1 MARLARS
8 LDPLH
13 RLYCRLRRRAHA
25 PRGVL
30 LVSAG
35 GLGDTVLFSLVAERF
50 ARLGHSDEPVGV
62 LMRKDGAKT
71 GFCLPPD
78 MQLETVDFGRFDRSP
93 GYRWQVM
100 ERLWRANYRLV
111 VSTDFL
117 RHPYLDEAM
126 IAATAAPETAAMKAR
141 PWAKYDHALKKAAG
155 AYTRLFDSGPPRK
168 DKVVRWS
175 EFANFLTGGTEAPP
189 KVRLMRQ
196 YAPAAAAAAGNEVI
210 IQPFS
215 AVKAKQVDV
224 ALYAAILDALPDGL
238 QVCLTGLPQDLDANP
253 ELRPLL
259 DRANVR
265 FDASTFAELAPR
277 LAAAR
282 LVVSVDTALMHLAV
296 ALGAPTLCLASAA
309 YVGEIVPYDEA
320 VTPDN
325 VTFLYESMPCE
336 GCLGDCIHPLRAGR
350 YPCIDALTPDRAANA
365 ALARLQSPNSA

>member
-13 RLYCRLRRRAHA
+13 RLFCRLRRRADA

-35 GLGDTVLFSLVAERF
+35 GLGDTVLFSLVAKRF
-50 ARLGHSDEPVGV
+50 ARLAHADETVTV
-62 LMRKDGAKT
+62 LLRKDGAKT
-71 GFCLPPD
+71 GFCLPPE
-78 MQLETVDFGRFDRSP
+78 MHLETVDFGRFDRSP
-93 GYRWQVM
+93 SYRWQVM
-100 ERLWRANYRLV
+100 ERLWKANYRLV

-126 IAATAAPETAAMKAR
+126 IAATQAPEKAAMKAR
-141 PWAKYDHALKKAAG
+141 PWAKYDKALDRSGAG
-155 AYTRLFDSGPPRK
+155 YARLFDSGPART
-168 DKVVRWS
+168 DKVVRWAA
-175 EFANFLTGGTEAPP
+175 FANFLTERADAPP
-189 KVRLMRQ
+189 KVRLDR
-196 YAPAAAAAAGNEVI
+196 PFEAAAPGNEVI

-224 ALYAAILDALPDGL
+224 ALYHAILDALPDDV
-238 QVCLTGLPQDLDANP
+238 QVSLTGLPQDLDANP
-253 ELRPLL
+253 DLRPLL
-259 DRANVR
+259 DRPHVR
-265 FDASTFAELAPR
+265 FDSSTCAELAPR

-309 YVGEIVPYDEA
+309 YVGEIVPYDPA
-320 VTPDN
+320 ITPGN
-325 VTFLYESMPCE
+325 VSFLYEPMPCE

-350 YPCIDALTPDRAANA
+350 YPCIDALIQERAAEA